1 RCFLSS
7 ADRADVSHAGGD
19 QYDPG
24 VFPRAWR
31 SESYADQHHFEY
43 VGTLLF
49 GMADDPY
56 PARRVRPAGV
66 GEFLRMGGDAG
77 ASDSV
82 DHYAMEER
90 AADKLRKGVSNTL
103 QKAKK

>member
-1 RCFLSS
+1 MSCL
-7 ADRADVSHAGGD
+7 
-19 QYDPG
+19 
-24 VFPRAWR
+24 
-31 SESYADQHHFEY
+31 
-43 VGTLLF
+43 
-49 GMADDPY
+49 
-56 PARRVRPAGV
+56 
-66 GEFLRMGGDAG
+66 GEFLRMGGDVG